1 MKKLDW
7 YILRQL
13 LVTFVTAMLI
23 FTVIAVAVDSSE
35 KTDNF
40 VHSGLSGREIIR
52 QYYIGFIPY
61 IWGMLYPLFVFIA
74 VIFFTSKMAQRTE
87 IVAMLATGVTYN
99 RWLRTYLVGGIFFAV
114 VLWFSAAYFI
124 PRANDLRATFE
135 AKYVDSPSPEEVTRN
150 NAHYMRTD
158 SNTYVGLKYFDTL
171 TKTGNSFFLNRIR
184 GRQLVYN
191 VRADMIKWDS
201 SKRQWKL
208 VNVTERI
215 VGPMGETIRQVPER
229 YENLHFVPYDLRRDK
244 YQKDKLTTPE
254 LARYIKAEELRGNEG
269 VNTLRVEYY
278 RRTATSYSVVLL
290 TLIGAILAGR
300 KTRGGSGVHLALGII
315 ISVTFI
321 MFDRF
326 STVFSVKGNLH
337 PVVAAWVPN
346 FIFTF
351 IAIYL
356 YRKAP
361 K

>member
-13 LVTFVTAMLI
+13 LITFVTAMLI

-99 RWLRTYLVGGIFFAV
+99 RWLRTYLVGGLFFAV
-114 VLWFSAAYFI
+114 VLWFAAAYYI
-124 PRANDLRATFE
+124 PKANDLRATFE
-135 AKYVDSPSPEEVTRN
+135 AKYVDSPSPEEALRN

-158 SNTYVGLKYFDTL
+158 SNTYVGLKYFDTV
-171 TKTGNSFFLNRIR
+171 TKTGNSFFLNRIQ
-184 GRQLVYN
+184 GRQLIYN
-191 VRADMIKWDS
+191 ERADMIKWDS
-201 SKRQWKL
+201 AKRRWQL
-208 VNVTERI
+208 VNVTERT
-215 VGPMGETIRQVPER
+215 VGPKGETIRQIPER
-229 YENLHFVPYDLRRDK
+229 YEDLHFVPYDLRRDK
-244 YQKDKLTTPE
+244 YQKDKLTTPQ

-315 ISVTFI
+315 ISVSFI

-337 PVVAAWVPN
+337 PMVAAWVPN